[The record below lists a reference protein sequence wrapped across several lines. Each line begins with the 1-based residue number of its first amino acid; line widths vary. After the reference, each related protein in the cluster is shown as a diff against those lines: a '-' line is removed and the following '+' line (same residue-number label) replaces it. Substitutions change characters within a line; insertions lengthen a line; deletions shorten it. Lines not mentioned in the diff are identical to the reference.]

1 VANKPRTIV
10 QFTIKYFPLWY
21 LVNNKFH
28 HKSQRTS
35 ENNDG
40 DSEEPLHFHSSG
52 SAWHINKEF
61 HDGNCQCYKIVL
73 RGLKTN
79 WPTSRTP
86 SHTSKRNSMMATRKC
101 YSCASLIKEIWP
113 KSSRFADIFQR
124 TENSSHSRITNNTP
138 TITKVV
144 NVHSIKVEA
153 IDQRGI
159 SF

>member
-1 VANKPRTIV
+1 MVSCEQQIP
-10 QFTIKYFPLWY
+10 
-21 LVNNKFH
+21 
-28 HKSQRTS
+28 SQIPKDFN
-35 ENNDG
+35 NNDG
-40 DSEEPLHFHSSG
+40 DSEESLSFPKQ
-52 SAWHINKEF
+52 IDKEF
-61 HDGNCQCYKIVL
+61 HDGNSQCYKIVL